1 MVFKRTTK
9 KPNWNRCQRCNRPIL
24 TRRIKETGE
33 VVFLCKE
40 PVYII
45 LDPLSKEIFWYNG
58 SWVHG
63 RAVSDGLVAYR
74 KHKCPCMR

>member
-1 MVFKRTTK
+1 MAYKRTMK

-45 LDPLSKEIFWYNG
+45 LDPLSKDTFWHNG

-63 RAVSDGLVAYR
+63 REVADGLVAYR